1 MAQMVRCDICG
12 GLYNQSHL
20 SSHKRLS
27 HGRRKR
33 SPSSP
38 KNDREALEMIVSL
51 YRQLSGESRKEVL
64 NLLAAGD
71 QKKS

>member
-1 MAQMVRCDICG
+1 MAEMVRCDICG

-38 KNDREALEMIVSL
+38 KNEREALEIIGSL
-51 YRQLSGESRKEVL
+51 YQELSEESKKEVRD
-64 NLLAAGD
+64 LLATAD
-71 QKKS
+71 QRKS